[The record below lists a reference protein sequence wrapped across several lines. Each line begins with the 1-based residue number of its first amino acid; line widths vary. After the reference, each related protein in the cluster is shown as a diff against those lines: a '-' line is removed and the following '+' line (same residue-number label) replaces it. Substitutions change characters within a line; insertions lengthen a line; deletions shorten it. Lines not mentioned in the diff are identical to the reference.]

1 MRVMFAAICTVLL
14 SSPVFADDIQVT
26 GAYARPTTASAQ
38 TAAVYMTLVNGSA
51 TDDRLVAV
59 ETAVAAEATLHSSA
73 VNAEGMMQMLEI
85 EGGVAIATGGE
96 HAFAPGG
103 DHVMLIGLTEQLTE
117 GAKFTVTL
125 TFEAAGKMV
134 VVVPVQ
140 KDAPDIDHSGHGEHD
155 GHEAAPVND

>member
-1 MRVMFAAICTVLL
+1 MRMMFAAICTVLL
-14 SSPVFADDIQVT
+14 AGPAFADDIQVT

-38 TAAVYMTLVNGSA
+38 TAAVYMTLANSGA

-85 EGGVAIATGGE
+85 EGGVAIATGAE

-103 DHVMLIGLTEQLTE
+103 DHVMLMGLTQPLTE
-117 GAKFTVTL
+117 GAQFTVTL
-125 TFEAAGKMV
+125 TFEVAGKMV

-140 KDAPDIDHSGHGEHD
+140 KGAADMDHSGHGEHD
-155 GHEAAPVND
+155 GHGTAPAND